1 MKHSNSGDS
10 HSDNTV
16 TLELPL
22 FMLIV
27 ATRAALGVGV
37 GLLLAEKLREHRR
50 AVGAALVAVGAVTTI
65 PAAMALIRA
74 RQTAALPDVEPATT
88 PGL

>member
-1 MKHSNSGDS
+1 MNHSNSG
-10 HSDNTV
+10 NTV

-22 FMLIV
+22 LMLIV

-37 GLLLAEKLREHRR
+37 GLLLADKLREHRR

-74 RQTAALPDVEPATT
+74 RQMAALPDAEPATA

>member
-1 MKHSNSGDS
+1 MNHNHSGS
-10 HSDNTV
+10 TV

-22 FMLIV
+22 LMLIV

-37 GLLLAEKLREHRR
+37 GLLLAEKLKEHRR

-65 PAAMALIRA
+65 PAAMAVIRA
-74 RQTAALPDVEPATT
+74 RQTAALPDAELATT

>member
-1 MKHSNSGDS
+1 MNNS
-10 HSDNTV
+10 HSGSTV
-16 TLELPL
+16 TLEMPL

-27 ATRAALGVGV
+27 ATRAALGVGI
-37 GLLLAEKLREHRR
+37 GLLLSEKLKEHRR

-65 PAAMALIRA
+65 PAAMAVIRA
-74 RQTAALPDVEPATT
+74 RQTAALPDAEPATT